1 MKRKDYL
8 DWDTTLMGIAQLI
21 SFRSKDPNT
30 RHGAVIVD
38 QNHKILSLGYNG
50 FPRGVS
56 DDIFPWTSPEK
67 YPYVVHAEL
76 NAILNSNHN
85 LKDSTLYLWS
95 EKGYLP
101 CEECT
106 KAILTSEIKEVVL
119 AFQTIENTKKFDW
132 KPPREM
138 FTALNIKLRIIENY
152 TGSIVSIT
160 EQFNKLLDNNTT
172 RRIEDAKKNSN
183 YDMSDNCG
191 CDCE

>member
-1 MKRKDYL
+1 MKRQDYL
-8 DWDTTLMGIAQLI
+8 DWDTTLMGIAQII

-38 QNHKILSLGYNG
+38 QDHKILSLGYNG
-50 FPRGVS
+50 FPRVVS

-76 NAILNSNHN
+76 NAILNAS
-85 LKDSTLYLWS
+85 KDLRNSILYLWS

-101 CEECT
+101 CEERT
-106 KAILTSEIKEVVL
+106 KAILQSGIKEVVL

-138 FTALNIKLRIIENY
+138 FAAANIRLRVLENY
-152 TGSIVSIT
+152 VGSIVLIT
-160 EQFNKLLDNNTT
+160 EQFNKLLENNTT
-172 RRIEDAKKNSN
+172 RRIENAKENVCQ
-183 YDMSDNCG
+183 CG
-191 CDCE
+191 CCDTDTL